1 MLQEEKDR
9 LQEEQERLQ
18 EEQDRLQDEQD
29 GQHNFHDEQRLP
41 SEAPKRGK
49 EGAVIAERIRGGGG
63 DGAKEDDI
71 TKVCAFFLM

>member
-29 GQHNFHDEQRLP
+29 GQHIFHDEQRDGQNGIAG
-41 SEAPKRGK
+41 STAEEAECVEEAAGRPG
-49 EGAVIAERIRGGGG
+49 
-63 DGAKEDDI
+63 
-71 TKVCAFFLM
+71 